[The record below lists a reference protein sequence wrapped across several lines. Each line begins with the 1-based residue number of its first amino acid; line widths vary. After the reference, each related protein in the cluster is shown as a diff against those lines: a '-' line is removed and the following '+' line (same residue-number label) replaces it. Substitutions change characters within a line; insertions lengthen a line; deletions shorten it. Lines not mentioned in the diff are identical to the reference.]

1 MRFCLVYIV
10 TLSNLAVLS
19 SSITCENPFSASFI
33 ATLDQTLDQ
42 PTLSDN
48 DPDLTY
54 LKDVVK
60 FNDVEIDLVIE
71 SNIKFFNDVY
81 GLDFS
86 LSTPNEQNERFFE
99 NAKMSTYINRDEV
112 EYIVSINNW
121 IRSGNTRSTCY
132 RVRDGGFM
140 VSFSANQTLYG
151 SYGGVDGISASAGD
165 IIFSGF
171 YNIPVCAL

>member
-19 SSITCENPFSASFI
+19 SSITCENPFSASFL
-33 ATLDQTLDQ
+33 ATVDHIVDQ
-42 PTLSDN
+42 PPTVSAGD

-54 LKDVVK
+54 LKDVMK

-71 SNIKFFNDVY
+71 SAIKFFNDVY
-81 GLDFS
+81 DLDFS
-86 LSTPNEQNERFFE
+86 LSTPNERFFE
-99 NAKMSTYINRDEV
+99 NAKMSTFTFRDDV

-121 IRSGNTRSTCY
+121 IRSGSTRSTCY
-132 RVRDGGFM
+132 RIGSGGFM

-151 SYGGVDGISASAGD
+151 SYGGVDGRPGRVGD
-165 IIFSGF
+165 FGF
-171 YNIPVCAL
+171 TTSLCVNKAL